1 LFDVN
6 GFEISMHQCPT
17 HYSYAGNGGVLDL
30 EVYQNVH
37 ILDHVRVT
45 ELSDPSEKF
54 KV

>member
-1 LFDVN
+1 
-6 GFEISMHQCPT
+6 MHQCPT
-17 HYSYAGNGGVLDL
+17 HYSHAGNSGVLDM

-37 ILDHVRVT
+37 IHILDNVRVM

>member
-1 LFDVN
+1 LFDIN
-6 GFEISMHQCPT
+6 GFEISIHQCPT
-17 HYSYAGNGGVLDL
+17 HYSHAGNGGVLDM

-45 ELSDPSEKF
+45 EFSDPAEKF